1 MGSCGVVPC
10 QQVYARARASHHTPM
25 ARLGQRVVDESA
37 DFPASGGRAIIA
49 RVNTRV
55 AASSREGLGRIDEL
69 VSGVL
74 LYVDSEMRGQPAS
87 MVYEVLDA
95 RLERRLP
102 GITVD
107 EERKRDA
114 AARISVG
121 ALIC

>member
-1 MGSCGVVPC
+1 
-10 QQVYARARASHHTPM
+10 M